1 MKLVT
6 KEEIGKLNWG
16 REMLECGGEE
26 EIELWKMAVYKRSI
40 LAGVLMVV
48 VLAGCQGQKKADS
61 ETLKMKAVY
70 RFLLER
76 LQEDDV
82 NLIAS
87 ENDEDLRLI
96 EEVVADNKMGF
107 KVVRYDD
114 IEMGAGLCYYTK
126 SGKKLVAVVDV
137 TDRGEDRYYVS
148 YYIGPEG
155 GASKEIKMEKRDA
168 RWVVAGDDGKWN
180 VK

>member
-1 MKLVT
+1 M
-6 KEEIGKLNWG
+6 G
-16 REMLECGGEE
+16 
-26 EIELWKMAVYKRSI
+26 VYKRSI
-40 LAGVLMVV
+40 VAGVLMVV
-48 VLAGCQGQKKADS
+48 VLAGCEGQKKANS

-96 EEVVADNKMGF
+96 EEVVADNKMRL

-126 SGKKLVAVVDV
+126 TAKELVAVVSV
-137 TDRGEDRYYVS
+137 TGRAEDRYYVS
-148 YYIGPEG
+148 YYVGPEG
-155 GASKEIKMEKRDA
+155 GASKEIKMEKRDV

>member
-1 MKLVT
+1 M
-6 KEEIGKLNWG
+6 G
-16 REMLECGGEE
+16 
-26 EIELWKMAVYKRSI
+26 VYKRSI
-40 LAGVLMVV
+40 VAGVLVVV

-61 ETLKMKAVY
+61 EALKTKAVY

-96 EEVVADNKMGF
+96 EEVVADNKMGLR
-107 KVVRYDD
+107 VVRYDD

-126 SGKKLVAVVDV
+126 TAKELVAVVDV
-137 TDRGEDRYYVS
+137 TGRGEDRYYVS
-148 YYIGPEG
+148 YYVGPEG
-155 GASKEIKMEKRDA
+155 GASKEIKMEKRGA
-168 RWVVAGDDGKWN
+168 RWVVGSGDGKWN